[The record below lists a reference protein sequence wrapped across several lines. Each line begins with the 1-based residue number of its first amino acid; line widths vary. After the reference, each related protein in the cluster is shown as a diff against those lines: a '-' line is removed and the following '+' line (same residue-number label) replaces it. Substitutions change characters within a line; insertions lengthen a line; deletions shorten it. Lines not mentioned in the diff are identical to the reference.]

1 LIGLEIDGAGAAYIG
16 ILLNSAGSLTVTDC
30 TLLNFHFS
38 GAAATGI
45 GILMQ
50 PTSGTLDFTI
60 TNTNVSNNGYTGI
73 LYAPPSGSP
82 NANGVIDHV
91 VANANENGIYINT
104 HSATG
109 GTTVATL
116 SNSIVSANTITGIW
130 VVNSS
135 SSTLKVSID
144 NLNASGN
151 ETGIN
156 ASGTPSILLG
166 RSVIFGNVTFG
177 VNNGTSPNTFYTY
190 DTNRISLNRFGDV
203 LNTLSTLY
211 SQQ

>member
-1 LIGLEIDGAGAAYIG
+1 MRA
-16 ILLNSAGSLTVTDC
+16 
-30 TLLNFHFS
+30 TLAL
-38 GAAATGI
+38 
-45 GILMQ
+45 
-50 PTSGTLDFTI
+50 
-60 TNTNVSNNGYTGI
+60 
-73 LYAPPSGSP
+73 
-82 NANGVIDHV
+82 
-91 VANANENGIYINT
+91 
-104 HSATG
+104 
-109 GTTVATL
+109 L

-177 VNNGTSPNTFYTY
+177 VNNGTSPHTFYTY

-203 LNTLSTLY
+203 LNTLNTLY
-211 SQQ
+211 SLQ